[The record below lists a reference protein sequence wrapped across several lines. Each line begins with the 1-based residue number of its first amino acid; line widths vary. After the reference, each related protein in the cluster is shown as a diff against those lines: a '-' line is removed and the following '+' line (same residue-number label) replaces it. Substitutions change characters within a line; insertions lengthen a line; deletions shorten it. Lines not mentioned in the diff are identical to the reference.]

1 MVTASGERIVGK
13 AISAD
18 SPAFFH
24 VAHAE
29 VNPELGRRL
38 KRSKGPPFVPGK
50 DRIEAARRAAVSTHA
65 SLRDPPSGVAHAHG
79 VALRGDGSAFRRR
92 VGAAE
97 SYVEQAAESSD
108 LLVWQRTQDRDED
121 FSSPLQTL
129 RPVSRVDYYAARRRS
144 ATTSASSAARRAS
157 RRRRRSAA
165 GTAAARARGP
175 PWAAAAA
182 AAATAPR
189 RAARGAPRARPRPR
203 ARRGGRGRGRE
214 PALAAGTPPFHR
226 TWVSSPRAP
235 LVAPEASTAAD
246 DVAAFERRNH
256 AALELGD
263 YSKRELV
270 ALIAAQGL
278 DPPGRLVWDP
288 ASATMVRE
296 SLPKETYVDFCRQ
309 KFYERDPRPLVRVG
323 RRLRAAPG
331 GGLAVRDASA
341 ELPGDGGGDGGAL
354 YRVVSVYRAD
364 DGGARVVCYD
374 PRTCAYGRLLL
385 LKERLEEL
393 HVGPAPARDADYPP
407 GAAAS
412 GHRERGRRRVGR
424 AARRAPGD
432 TAPPRP
438 DAAAA
443 ASPVVLRH
451 PPSRHMVTQWFDFM

>member
-1 MVTASGERIVGK
+1 MVTASGERIVG

-50 DRIEAARRAAVSTHA
+50 DRIEAARRAA
-65 SLRDPPSGVAHAHG
+65 
-79 VALRGDGSAFRRR
+79 
-92 VGAAE
+92 
-97 SYVEQAAESSD
+97 AAESSD

-129 RPVSRVDYYAARRRS
+129 RPVSRVDYYDARRRS

-182 AAATAPR
+182 ARRRRRGAPAR
-189 RAARGAPRARPRPR
+189 RRARGAPAGLS
-203 ARRGGRGRGRE
+203 AAAYRRRGRE
-214 PALAAGTPPFHR
+214 PA
-226 TWVSSPRAP
+226 RA

-296 SLPKETYVDFCRQ
+296 SLPKETCVDFCRQ
-309 KFYERDPRPLVRVG
+309 KFYERDPQPLVRVG

-331 GGLAVRDASA
+331 GGLAVLDVR
-341 ELPGDGGGDGGAL
+341 
-354 YRVVSVYRAD
+354 
-364 DGGARVVCYD
+364 
-374 PRTCAYGRLLL
+374 
-385 LKERLEEL
+385 
-393 HVGPAPARDADYPP
+393 
-407 GAAAS
+407 
-412 GHRERGRRRVGR
+412 
-424 AARRAPGD
+424 
-432 TAPPRP
+432 
-438 DAAAA
+438 
-443 ASPVVLRH
+443 
-451 PPSRHMVTQWFDFM
+451 